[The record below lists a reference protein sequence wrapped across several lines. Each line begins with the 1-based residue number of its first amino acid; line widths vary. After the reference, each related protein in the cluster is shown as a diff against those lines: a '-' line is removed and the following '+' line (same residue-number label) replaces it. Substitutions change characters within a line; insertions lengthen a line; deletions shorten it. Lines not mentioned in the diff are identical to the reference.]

1 MQEQKRLKLDMIKL
15 TLAKNYI
22 NKTDV
27 QAEPVRFHHGTPIKH
42 FGPTFDDIF
51 DKEDLNWWAQEE
63 AKAEYNFPK
72 LPFDPKADA
81 QLGYGAR

>member
-1 MQEQKRLKLDMIKL
+1 MLPPPAIPP
-15 TLAKNYI
+15 AKPLY
-22 NKTDV
+22 V

-51 DKEDLNWWAQEE
+51 DKDDLNWWAQEQ
-63 AKAEYNFPK
+63 AKADYNFPK

-81 QLGYGAR
+81 QLGFK